1 MRVMMGKLYKTYKE
15 SGGILNEE
23 QEQQIDLTKMSVYD
37 ATKVLLVKKIEAT
50 RQQLHHRDELF
61 SISQQGRTTVTI
73 QLDQKI
79 RNMLR
84 YIKNDFE
91 KLSKIVQTEQIK
103 RLLGSPSKEYIENQ
117 QMKEIDLDLI
127 EKHIEEVEA
136 MFKRRK
142 PSIENDRNDKQS
154 LKNNEEVA
162 LIFSSQLPNDPLDSS
177 FPSIDISK
185 SLENVKNNNQRI
197 EKTLD
202 IFTGKLSALKDIVI
216 DTGYELNSQNKILSD
231 IEMKNISETT
241 AIERLNLR
249 ATSVTT
255 GINATLRITIAFV
268 CITILL
274 TLVAVFVLFIVTVF

>member
-1 MRVMMGKLYKTYKE
+1 MMEKLYKTYKE
-15 SGGILNEE
+15 TGGILNEE
-23 QEQQIDLTKMSVYD
+23 QEQQIDLTKMTAYD
-37 ATKVLLVKKIEAT
+37 ATKVLLVKKIEAI
-50 RQQLHHRDELF
+50 RQQLHHRDEIS
-61 SISQQGRTTVTI
+61 SIPHQGRTTVTI

-91 KLSKIVQTEQIK
+91 KLSKIVQTEHTRRHQ
-103 RLLGSPSKEYIENQ
+103 GQTSKEYIESQ

-142 PSIENDRNDKQS
+142 SSIENGPTDKQS
-154 LKNNEEVA
+154 GNSNEEVA

-177 FPSIDISK
+177 FPSIDVSK
-185 SLENVKNNNQRI
+185 SLENVKKNNQRI
-197 EKTLD
+197 EETLD
-202 IFTGKLSALKDIVI
+202 IFSGKVSALKDVII
-216 DTGYELNSQNKILSD
+216 DTGYELYSQNKIQSN
-231 IEMKNISETT
+231 IEMKNSTETT

-249 ATSVTT
+249 ATSVRD
-255 GINATLRITIAFV
+255 GVNITLRITIAFI

-274 TLVAVFVLFIVTVF
+274 TLIAVFILFIVTIF